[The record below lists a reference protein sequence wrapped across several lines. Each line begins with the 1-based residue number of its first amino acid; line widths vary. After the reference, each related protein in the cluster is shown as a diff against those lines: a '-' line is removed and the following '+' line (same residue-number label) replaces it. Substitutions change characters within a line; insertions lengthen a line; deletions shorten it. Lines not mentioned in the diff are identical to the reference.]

1 MRSVVPFLRSALCFS
16 LLAIPFTA
24 CVREYQEPQE
34 KTYVWV
40 TREKGKTTVRW
51 EAKRGTRY
59 MLMYRDPP
67 SSNWITYPGAEMVIG
82 TGAEVAFEDR
92 SPKAYFRKYRAPAL
106 VEMPVAP

>member
-1 MRSVVPFLRSALCFS
+1 MRTGVPFLRSALCSS
-16 LLAIPFTA
+16 LLVITFAG
-24 CVREYQEPQE
+24 CVREYQEPQA

-40 TREKGKTTVRW
+40 TREKDKTTVSW

-67 SSNWITYPGAEMVIG
+67 SSSWITYPGAEMVIG
-82 TGAEVAFEDR
+82 TGAEVVFEDH

-106 VEMPVAP
+106 VEVPVD